1 MLTNCS
7 EKAAPAP
14 EPKAKTK
21 TIMKNNAITHLRYP
35 VNSLMR
41 LPIFLTAL
49 AAVLVVSASLTGCR
63 PPDMTA
69 EFQLALS
76 EAAAGNLESALER
89 SSRCL
94 QAAPDDLDAVTLNN
108 FCQFMLNNDKATTEK
123 VLFSFERSI
132 EQAPNRFD
140 LRYFYGWMLYRN
152 GKYPEALN
160 ALEKAY
166 ELLPNSVARDN
177 AATRGNLL
185 FLMGRCCV
193 FNNLPRGM
201 RYLQA
206 ARVYEPFGEW
216 PELYNSLA
224 ILSLHQQNWNQAVV
238 WLETGLRKDPAHPA
252 LLRNLAIVYDN
263 YLNDRVK
270 ASQCYDLALVAI
282 GASDPAASAAI
293 TARLNQIRPR

>member
-1 MLTNCS
+1 
-7 EKAAPAP
+7 
-14 EPKAKTK
+14 
-21 TIMKNNAITHLRYP
+21 MKNNAMAHLHHP
-35 VNSLMR
+35 VGGFAWR
-41 LPIFLTAL
+41 PVFLAAL
-49 AAVLVVSASLTGCR
+49 AAVLAASAGLTGCR
-63 PPDMTA
+63 QPDLTA
-69 EFQLALS
+69 EFQLALTD
-76 EAAAGNLESALER
+76 AAAGNLESALDR

-94 QAAPDDLDAVTLNN
+94 QTAPDDLDAVVLNN

-132 EQAPNRFD
+132 EQTPNRFD

-166 ELLPNSVARDN
+166 ELLPNSAARDN
-177 AATRGNLL
+177 SATRGNLL

-206 ARVYEPFGEW
+206 ARVYTPFGEW

-224 ILSLHQQNWNQAVV
+224 ILSLYQQNWPQAVA
-238 WLETGLRKDPAHPA
+238 WLENGLQKAPAHPA

-263 YLNDRVK
+263 YLNNRVK
-270 ASQCYDLALVAI
+270 ACHYYDLALAAL
-282 GASDPAASAAI
+282 GASDPATSAVI
-293 TARLNQIRPR
+293 TARLTQIRPRR